1 VLPTL
6 ISWLRRG
13 ADTVGALLFLVTFTG
28 LIIQVFY
35 RYILNS
41 PVAWS
46 EEFTMIAYMWAV
58 FWAAAF
64 MVRERD
70 HVSFDIIYDAVS
82 PRIRR
87 LLAIGSLTVLVIAFL
102 LLLAPTWDYLEFL
115 TRKKTSVLRIPRVWV
130 FGVFMAFLIAFTAQS
145 AWRLRGL
152 LGRRWHDHI

>member
-6 ISWLRRG
+6 LGWLRRG

-70 HVSFDIIYDAVS
+70 HVSFDIVYDAVS

-145 AWRLRGL
+145 AWRLRG
-152 LGRRWHDHI
+152 R

>member
-70 HVSFDIIYDAVS
+70 HVSFDIVYDAVS

-115 TRKKTSVLRIPRVWV
+115 TRK
-130 FGVFMAFLIAFTAQS
+130 
-145 AWRLRGL
+145 
-152 LGRRWHDHI
+152 